1 MSAANPVQAHAPDDL
16 QVVTFGLGKEVFA
29 VPVVLVREILDY
41 QQPSHVPGG
50 PPHFL
55 GLTDVRGVGVP
66 TIDFRRR
73 LGLPLAEPTLA
84 TRIIILDVPLPDR
97 KLVLGVVIDRVLAVS
112 ALSGSRIEPGP
123 DICTPWQGDFV
134 QGVVREPDGFVV
146 ILDVGR
152 IFGSEDSVP
161 ARAEH

>member
-1 MSAANPVQAHAPDDL
+1 
-16 QVVTFGLGKEVFA
+16 
-29 VPVVLVREILDY
+29 
-41 QQPSHVPGG
+41 
-50 PPHFL
+50 
-55 GLTDVRGVGVP
+55 
-66 TIDFRRR
+66 
-73 LGLPLAEPTLA
+73 
-84 TRIIILDVPLPDR
+84 
-97 KLVLGVVIDRVLAVS
+97 VVIDRVLAVS